1 MRPYSDPIYL
11 NDAIGIFFLP
21 TRSLPTGARHLRAHP
36 ALRQF
41 VAAALVAQASLV
53 IPFAAHAQSADASS
67 AARGGA
73 IALPYDAARHDA
85 LVGSVRDGTTTPA
98 QAAAQLDAW
107 AAQPLPPAVRQRIR
121 ADGIV
126 FAMRAG
132 DPASAVLHA
141 RADDGI
147 ASLPDYALEFVF
159 QAARSI
165 PDHGLEGQAVAQL
178 RSRQPEAWRPRV
190 LEALWLT
197 DTGEFD
203 RAEAVLNALTA
214 RSAGADLE
222 QRVALLEA
230 RGALNEARERPLAAL
245 GDYTDL
251 SAIDP
256 SHRYARREGTFLLGQ
271 VEAPT
276 AAWKEAQAAAPETFT
291 PLELA
296 TLQQQALGRGLR
308 WAIAERDQAVGYG
321 RARFVKMDEVLA
333 GFDPAIQ
340 AATTKQTEAQAAG
353 DADTAA
359 EWRNLSLQLRYDRM
373 VAWQER
379 GRFPAVIAEYEAL
392 RNEGVAPPYYALS
405 ATAGAYQ
412 QQRRSDLAV
421 PLYEAALRE
430 GGSAIP
436 TPSDTHVGLVYAYLD
451 TARFEQADAL
461 LTQLETATPPLL
473 RRTPER
479 GRANPEY
486 GAVRNL
492 RALEQLYTDRPAA
505 AERSFGI
512 LSGLAPMHPGFRDGQ
527 AQTAR
532 LREHPDAALAMYE
545 ELLTDTPD
553 DVSVRA
559 GYATALM
566 DANEQRTGRELTDA
580 LEQEA
585 PESIAVRNAV
595 RMRNARQAARLDVE
609 AGASWGGGA
618 LSNRDW
624 RTDTT
629 LSSQLLDDQW
639 RLFYHQIFAQADV
652 DQGSS
657 RLARSGLGLQWSEGR
672 WGASGEVH
680 HANEGPYRTGLAL
693 GLTYRASDAWRFAAE
708 MDTNS
713 PETPWRAR
721 RADIG
726 AHSAGLSTTYV
737 VNESRSFT
745 GRVQRMDY
753 SDGNQRDAV
762 GLSWRERL
770 ITGPRFQL
778 ESIVGGEIAGADRQ
792 DVPYFSPSREKSL
805 ELGLRAQYLTWKRDD
820 RRFYQVV
827 QASTGQ
833 YRQAGFGGGALW
845 SLRYQHQWDIGDAL
859 QLSYGLGVSSHP
871 YDGRSERSREVFL
884 TISVPLQ

>member
-1 MRPYSDPIYL
+1 M
-11 NDAIGIFFLP
+11 P
-21 TRSLPTGARHLRAHP
+21 TRSPPTGARSLRAYP
-36 ALRQF
+36 TLRQLI
-41 VAAALVAQASLV
+41 AAALVAQAGLA
-53 IPFAAHAQSADASS
+53 IPLAGNAQSADTAGAPRAATAS
-67 AARGGA
+67 
-73 IALPYDAARHDA
+73 PYDATRHDA
-85 LVGSVRDGTTTPA
+85 LVGAVRDGSTSPS
-98 QAAAQLDAW
+98 QAVDQLNAW
-107 AAQPLPPAVRQRIR
+107 AAQPLAPAVRQRVR
-121 ADGIV
+121 ADTIV

-132 DPASAVLHA
+132 DAASAVRYA
-141 RADDGI
+141 RADGGI
-147 ASLPDYALEFVF
+147 AGLPDYALEFVF

-165 PDHGLEGQAVAQL
+165 PDHALQGEAVAQL

-203 RAEAVLNALTA
+203 RAETVLNVLAA
-214 RSAGADLE
+214 RSAGSDLE

-230 RGALNEARERPLAAL
+230 RGALNEARERPLEAL
-245 GDYTDL
+245 GNYTDL
-251 SAIDP
+251 NAIDP
-256 SHRYARREGTFLLGQ
+256 GHRYARREGTFLLGQ
-271 VEAPT
+271 VDAPT
-276 AAWKEAQAAAPETFT
+276 AAWKEAQAASPDMFT
-291 PLELA
+291 PLERA
-296 TLQQQALGRGLR
+296 SMQQQALGRSLR
-308 WAIAERDQAVGYG
+308 WAIAERDQAVGHG
-321 RARFVKMDEVLA
+321 PARFVRMDEVLA
-333 GFDPAIQ
+333 GFEPAIQ
-340 AATTKQTEAQAAG
+340 EANTAEAQARAA
-353 DADTAA
+353 ADEESARA
-359 EWRNLSLQLRYDRM
+359 WRDLSLQLRYDRM
-373 VAWQER
+373 LAWLER

-392 RNEGVAPPYYALS
+392 RADGVNPPYYALS
-405 ATAGAYQ
+405 AAAGAYQ

-421 PLYEAALRE
+421 PLYEAALRD

-451 TARFEQADAL
+451 TAQFEQADAL

-473 RRTPER
+473 RRSPER
-479 GRANPEY
+479 GRANPQY

-492 RALEQLYTDRPAA
+492 RALEQLYTDRPAV

-512 LSGLAPMHPGFRDGQ
+512 LSGLAPMHSGFRDGQ
-527 AQTAR
+527 AQTQR
-532 LREHPDAALAMYE
+532 LREHPDAALALYE
-545 ELLTDTPD
+545 ELLTDSPD

-566 DANEQRTGRELTDA
+566 DANQHRAGRELTDA

-595 RMRNARQAARLDVE
+595 RMRDGRQAARLDIE

-629 LSSQLLDDQW
+629 LSSPLIDDQW
-639 RLFYHQIFAQADV
+639 RVFYHQIFAQADV

-657 RLARSGLGLQWSEGR
+657 RLARSGLGLQWTEGR
-672 WGASGEVH
+672 WGASGEIH
-680 HANEGPYRTGLAL
+680 HANQGPYRTGLAL
-693 GLTYRASDAWRFAAE
+693 GLNYRASDAWRFAAE
-708 MDTNS
+708 IDTNS

-726 AHSAGLSTTYV
+726 AHSAAAAATYV

-778 ESIVGGEIAGADRQ
+778 ESTLGAEVAGADRQ
-792 DVPYFSPSREKSL
+792 DVPYFSPSRERAV

-827 QASTGQ
+827 QAGTGR
-833 YRQAGFGGGALW
+833 YNQAGFGSGALW
-845 SLRYQHQWDIGDAL
+845 SVRYQHQWDIGDAL
-859 QLSYGLGVSSHP
+859 QLSYGLGISSHP